1 MSTLTLH
8 FNSNR
13 MMREYVKYAYLP
25 AADPY
30 RARMANDAGLAK
42 ELEVWQDTLRENW
55 KGLRFGELRVELAG
69 ESYVFEV
76 EVYWG
81 DLDPG
86 VIRVELY
93 GEGENGDPSVRIPLQ
108 VEGPVS
114 GLVNA
119 YCYSGDAPA
128 SRPANHYTP
137 RILRF
142 HPQAAAPLEC
152 CEILWM
158 R

>member
-1 MSTLTLH
+1 MSTLTSH

-13 MMREYVKYAYLP
+13 MMRDYVEHAYLP
-25 AADPY
+25 TAEAY

-55 KGLRFGELRVELAG
+55 EGLRFGDLRMIPSDSVYSVA
-69 ESYVFEV
+69 V
-76 EVYWG
+76 EVYCG
-81 DLDPG
+81 DLDPD

-93 GEGENGDPSVRIPLQ
+93 AEGKNGDPSVRIPLQ
-108 VEGPVS
+108 VKGPVS

-119 YCYSGDAPA
+119 YCYSGEAPA
-128 SRPANHYTP
+128 SRPADHYTP
-137 RILRF
+137 RILPF
-142 HPQAAAPLEC
+142 HPHAAVPLEC
-152 CEILWM
+152 GEILWM